1 MRPAGLA
8 LVSIAVA
15 TAAGC
20 GFGVADDDSGG
31 HRDLPTTGAGPF
43 RRLPTDLDTPVD
55 EPWLVTDLGLDVT
68 EPELLPRPGGG
79 IRFFITREPA
89 DVPIGDTPIW
99 LGAVADFAALP
110 DEPPAPVLVADQPWE
125 EGRVGAP
132 AVVALADRLV
142 LFYEGGAAAAPAIG
156 RAESTD
162 GGRTWHK
169 RAEPVLAGARAPG
182 AAFDGST
189 WLLAATRPDAPGIW
203 LARSTDG
210 ETFALDPAPILVAR
224 PELGDAFDST
234 AVASPCL
241 RWLVESSGRGH
252 WALWYGGLEEAPD
265 PGDAPRYAVGYA
277 ASFDGA
283 DWQRP
288 AGGRPVLSQPAGA
301 PAVLVD
307 GTRATLLYD
316 AYNSRRPSVG
326 VATHP

>member
-89 DVPIGDTPIW
+89 DVPIGDTQIW

-125 EGRVGAP
+125 EGRVAASSQVDPSNAAPGARAP
-132 AVVALADRLV
+132 ASTGSARVCQVRPPSVDSARPIA
-142 LFYEGGAAAAPAIG
+142 GAAAAP
-156 RAESTD
+156 
-162 GGRTWHK
+162 
-169 RAEPVLAGARAPG
+169 
-182 AAFDGST
+182 
-189 WLLAATRPDAPGIW
+189 
-203 LARSTDG
+203 
-210 ETFALDPAPILVAR
+210 
-224 PELGDAFDST
+224 
-234 AVASPCL
+234 
-241 RWLVESSGRGH
+241 
-252 WALWYGGLEEAPD
+252 
-265 PGDAPRYAVGYA
+265 
-277 ASFDGA
+277 
-283 DWQRP
+283 
-288 AGGRPVLSQPAGA
+288 
-301 PAVLVD
+301 
-307 GTRATLLYD
+307 
-316 AYNSRRPSVG
+316 PS
-326 VATHP
+326 